1 MRIFFDTCILVDFLC
16 NRNNAKQIEHIL
28 NLTEENLWEGFISVG
43 SFYTLTYL
51 LELYLKREGCMD
63 REERVSQL
71 RHILTG
77 ILDSFHISDLDN
89 VGLRTG
95 VNNLSFLDLED
106 SYQFQSAVNAS
117 CEVLLTDNLS
127 DYKQVDHSVM
137 RILSPD
143 RFIELFGS

>member
-16 NRNNAKQIEHIL
+16 NRNNAKQ
-28 NLTEENLWEGFISVG
+28 
-43 SFYTLTYL
+43 
-51 LELYLKREGCMD
+51 
-63 REERVSQL
+63 
-71 RHILTG
+71 
-77 ILDSFHISDLDN
+77 ISDLDN

-106 SYQFQSAVNAS
+106 SYQFQSAVNVS